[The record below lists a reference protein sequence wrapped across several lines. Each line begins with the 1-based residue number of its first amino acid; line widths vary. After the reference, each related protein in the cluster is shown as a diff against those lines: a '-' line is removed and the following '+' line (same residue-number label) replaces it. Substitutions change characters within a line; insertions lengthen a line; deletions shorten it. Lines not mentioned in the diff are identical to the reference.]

1 MARVSICSAKFV
13 ENLDGMRFR
22 INKYNNSGKNLPYNM
37 NHLLIFDHIVYNY
50 NKIESN
56 PKSE

>member
-22 INKYNNSGKNLPYNM
+22 TNDKYNNSGKNVSCNM
-37 NHLLIFDHIVYNY
+37 DHLLIFENIV
-50 NKIESN
+50 ILIII
-56 PKSE
+56 